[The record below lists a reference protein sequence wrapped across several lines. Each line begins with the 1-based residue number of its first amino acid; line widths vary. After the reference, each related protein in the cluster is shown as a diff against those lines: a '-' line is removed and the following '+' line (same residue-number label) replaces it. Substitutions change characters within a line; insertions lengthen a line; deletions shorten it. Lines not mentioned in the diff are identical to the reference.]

1 MVFATKETNET
12 INRVASETS
21 LSRKQVLQAMANERK
36 RLKTQGFKDTDFNLI
51 VTTGGLSRQLD
62 ELKQSLEVYREQE
75 QCPSEI
81 VDKLQ
86 EHASLVVRN
95 LAMHCFAFTC

>member
-1 MVFATKETNET
+1 MVFATKENNDT

-21 LSRKQVLQAMANERK
+21 LSRKQVLQAMNNERK
-36 RLKTQGFKDTDFNLI
+36 RLKTQGFKDADLNLI

-62 ELKQSLEVYREQE
+62 ELNQSLQVYRDQKR
-75 QCPSEI
+75 CPPEI

-86 EHASLVVRN
+86 EHASLVVCN
-95 LAMHCFAFTC
+95 PAMHCFAFTC